1 MTKPLTAGREIDAW
15 CTKCK
20 RISGHRIVAMMGAVP
35 ARVEC
40 EACGSQHNY
49 KAHAPGEKPSSS
61 SSSGAAPRRVVGASS
76 SSSSSGPRVTRAEQD
91 RRDRE
96 HQWEKAIAGKMA
108 SEFRRYDVKGTFAAG
123 DLLRHT
129 KFGDGVVTR
138 VLDAK
143 KIEVLFKD
151 GDAKTL
157 AMGIG

>member
-20 RISGHRIVAMMGAVP
+20 RISGHRIVAMMGVVP

-49 KAHAPGEKPSSS
+49 KAHAPGEKPGT
-61 SSSGAAPRRVVGASS
+61 SGSARRVVGASS
-76 SSSSSGPRVTRAEQD
+76 GASRASSSGPRVTRAEQE

-108 SEFRRYDVKGTFAAG
+108 AEFRRYDVKATFAMG
-123 DLLRHT
+123 DLVRHL

-138 VLDAK
+138 VLDPK

-157 AMGIG
+157 AQGIG